1 MDRVLEAFRL
11 SQDRRGRAAYVSWL
25 EARAENEGGKIDAK
39 AMEAIRGGWYLGEQ
53 GFKDKLLGLMDKAGA
68 RIRDRGNLAGAAV
81 RAHDEKEAERI
92 IRIVGAEMELPG
104 SAADLELLRKGD
116 PRKVMRAALVKR
128 RTSVKNDWLAS
139 RLRMGHPAA
148 MCQSVSRTLKDPK
161 NQKSPKKYDKI
172 FNSKD

>member
-53 GFKDKLLGLMDKAGA
+53 GFKDKLLELIGKAGA
-68 RIRDRGNLAGAAV
+68 KIRDRGNLAGAAV

-92 IRIVGAEMELPG
+92 IRIVGTEMELPE

-116 PRKVMRAALVKR
+116 PRKVMCAAMVKR
-128 RTSVKNDWLAS
+128 PHIGEERLAGQPTADGPS
-139 RLRMGHPAA
+139 CGHEPVGKPD
-148 MCQSVSRTLKDPK
+148 SEGSKEPK
-161 NQKSPKKYDKI
+161 NFKEV
-172 FNSKD
+172 

>member
-1 MDRVLEAFRL
+1 MEAM
-11 SQDRRGRAAYVSWL
+11 
-25 EARAENEGGKIDAK
+25 E
-39 AMEAIRGGWYLGEQ
+39 AMEAIRGDWYLGEQ

-68 RIRDRGNLAGAAV
+68 KISDRGSLAGAAV

-116 PRKVMRAALVKR
+116 PRKVMCAATVKR
-128 RTSVKNDWLAS
+128 RTSVKNDWLPI
-139 RLRMGHPAA
+139 RLRMCHLLALR
-148 MCQSVSRTLKDPK
+148 QLVSRTPKDL
-161 NQKSPKKYDKI
+161 NSQKILKKYDKI

>member
-11 SQDRRGRAAYVSWL
+11 SHDRRGRAAYISWL
-25 EARAENEGGKIDAK
+25 EACAENEGGKIDAK

-53 GFKDKLLGLMDKAGA
+53 GFKDKLLGLMDEAGA
-68 RIRDRGNLAGAAV
+68 KISDRGSLAGAAV

-92 IRIVGAEMELPG
+92 IRIVGAEKELPG
-104 SAADLELLRKGD
+104 SAAELELLRKGD
-116 PRKVMRAALVKR
+116 PRKVLCAALVNA

-148 MCQSVSRTLKDPK
+148 MSQLVSRT
-161 NQKSPKKYDKI
+161 
-172 FNSKD
+172 